1 MRATVFFKTLLISL
15 GIVGVSVETLMHK
28 RLQCRPRLR
37 ATMGSRTATFF
48 SIARARINQRTGAC
62 GHFSGL
68 GVASLGIGT
77 ALYIVG
83 RSDQSSLED
92 LERDDEGRI
101 RNITQ
106 RNAARMEADVQSRL
120 EAGKGYIIG
129 GITLGA
135 LAVAWYYLG
144 RTEHQSTEATNN
156 VAPFGWTPQWDLRVQ
171 SGSLEVLGEV
181 SF

>member
-15 GIVGVSVETLMHK
+15 GIVGVSVGNAHAQSSTV
-28 RLQCRPRLR
+28 
-37 ATMGSRTATFF
+37 STATQIDDGITYGDFF
-48 SIARARINQRTGAC
+48 LDSPRANQSADWGVWTL
-62 GHFSGL
+62 SGL